1 MTDTQMTEEKMV
13 EELEAE
19 QSMFVQ
25 TARAI
30 SSDGTTLTLKD
41 VTPSTLYF
49 SDRPKR
55 IVGHMTTVDF
65 VDLWAEGDNNS
76 RTTRPTPCSRSSS
89 PRMKHPKTLSSCFS
103 SRILRTASSPTPSRP
118 SRAPFPRRLGPSHC
132 SSTRSDGRSRPY
144 LYAG

>member
-1 MTDTQMTEEKMV
+1 MSDERMTDERMI

-25 TARAI
+25 TANAMT
-30 SSDGTTLTLKD
+30 SDGTTLTLKE

-65 VDLWAEGDNNS
+65 VDLWAEGTTAS
-76 RTTRPTPCSRSSS
+76 RKTRPTRCSRSSS
-89 PRMKHPKTLSSCFS
+89 PAMKHPKTRSS
-103 SRILRTASSPTPSRP
+103 
-118 SRAPFPRRLGPSHC
+118 
-132 SSTRSDGRSRPY
+132 
-144 LYAG
+144 